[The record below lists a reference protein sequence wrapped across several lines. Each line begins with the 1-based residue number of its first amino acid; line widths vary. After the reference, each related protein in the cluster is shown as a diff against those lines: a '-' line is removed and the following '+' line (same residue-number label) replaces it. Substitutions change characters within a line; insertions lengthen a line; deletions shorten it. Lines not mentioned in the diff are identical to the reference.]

1 MTTYLYRAVSTEP
14 FTVTERDWNDF
25 GDEEEVFSYEEPAG
39 MILGRQTG
47 YLSRSSA
54 VDAGRRSGLA
64 FEIVRSEPVEFLTD
78 TERLR
83 RQIQRL
89 TVELTKLEAVSV

>member
-1 MTTYLYRAVSTEP
+1 MNTYLYRAVSTEP
-14 FTVTERDWNDF
+14 FTVTEYEWDDF
-25 GDEEEVFSYEEPAG
+25 GESSPHVYVEPAG
-39 MILGRQTG
+39 MVLGRQTG

-64 FEIVRSEPVEFLTD
+64 FEIVKSEPVEFLTD

-89 TVELTKLEAVSV
+89 TAKLAELEGVGA

>member
-14 FTVTERDWNDF
+14 FTVTEYEWDDF
-25 GDEEEVFSYEEPAG
+25 GESSPHVYEEPAG

-54 VDAGRRSGLA
+54 VDAGHRSGLA
-64 FEIVRSEPVEFLTD
+64 FEVVRSEPVEFLTD

>member
-14 FTVTERDWNDF
+14 FTVTEYEWNDF
-25 GDEEEVFSYEEPAG
+25 GESSPHTYVEPAG

-54 VDAGRRSGLA
+54 VEAGHRSGLA
-64 FEIVRSEPVEFLTD
+64 FEIVKSEPVEFLTD

-83 RQIQRL
+83 RQIRRL
-89 TVELTKLEAVSV
+89 TTKLAALEGVGA

>member
-14 FTVTERDWNDF
+14 FTVTEYEWDDF
-25 GDEEEVFSYEEPAG
+25 GEESPHVYEEPAG

-64 FEIVRSEPVEFLTD
+64 FEVVRSEPVEFLTD

-83 RQIQRL
+83 RQIERL
-89 TVELTKLEAVSV
+89 SAELAKREAVPA

>member
-14 FTVTERDWNDF
+14 HTVIESDWNEL
-25 GDEEEVFSYEEPAG
+25 GEEETVVSYVEPAG

-47 YLSRSSA
+47 YLARSSA
-54 VDAGRRSGLA
+54 VDAGFRSGLA
-64 FEIVRSEPVEFLTD
+64 FEVVRSEPVEFLTD

-89 TVELTKLEAVSV
+89 TAQLAELEAVTA

>member
-14 FTVTERDWNDF
+14 FSVTEYEWDDF
-25 GDEEEVFSYEEPAG
+25 GEEHPQVYVEPAG

-64 FEIVRSEPVEFLTD
+64 FEIVKSEPVEFLTD

-89 TVELTKLEAVSV
+89 TANLAELEGVGA